1 MCISVEKEG
10 LDHGGLEREGEGD
23 EGEELQPHQLPLH
36 VYLDGTPTLGK
47 EVDAKKLQDGI
58 FCDYQLWV

>member
-36 VYLDGTPTLGK
+36 LF
-47 EVDAKKLQDGI
+47 I
-58 FCDYQLWV
+58 